1 MESTPTSA
9 RDRASSTFGMI
20 LSSGVAVTYHPPRG
34 EPLRGILSLNNEI
47 LRWRSKELFPFFQD
61 KEAIVFVSSVTSV
74 RPGRQTTTF
83 LRTSKYIKPLE
94 LMASD
99 DKCIS
104 LMYTVSTTTTTDD
117 DAPSTTTTT
126 ATHSFDIEFKSPLLC
141 EEALLYLTHA
151 KHIPSETVDAA
162 AVPLPVGR
170 SMLCQRLYSHPT
182 FGHVILACIVINIVT
197 MSMESPVEPD
207 KSFLTTM
214 YALDTVFAIIFTAEQ
229 IIKVIAVEGIRPLF
243 HDNWDIADFLIISTT
258 WLACIPTFSAWNMS
272 AFRSFRA
279 LRSLRFF
286 KGLSE
291 FFDTFL
297 KTLPMVV
304 NALSCF
310 GYFLFLFTVLGMYL
324 FSEALTYRCAVEGV
338 DGSVMEVIP
347 TTYCRPGDDSI
358 CLVGHQCHPMLS
370 PNGGYTGFHSFE
382 ASFLTVFMI
391 SSRAGFGSSFDATVQ
406 TKSSFSVLY
415 FLALIIFVSFMIPS
429 LFIAIVRNCFTSV
442 AVKHPSAYKSELQ
455 LKMNI
460 YKLKR
465 RPQLPPATTH
475 VPNLVQYAT
484 KRVVHAVKG
493 FLDATSHQT
502 HSLSTQD
509 GNNMSSTTTSTAD
522 DRSTGSF
529 GTSSSALGDD
539 SPPTPRSVRVVNEN
553 AVMVFF
559 IFPSDGRVVRWLE
572 FMCRSATFELI
583 VNFVVLLNALLLT
596 MEQTSTHDP
605 PDWYEDRVVLVD
617 HSFTLI
623 FSAEVFGRLLAD
635 HGLWPFLQDPWNRFD
650 FVIVCGALL
659 NFVAKSRSVYAPA
672 QERVAFIFRM
682 FRFLRPF
689 RMLHTQNPLLKIVE
703 AILSS
708 LASLFDLVLFMLLG
722 NVVFAILGMNLY
734 GGKFPPGR
742 THFDTFGD
750 SMLTLFKISSG
761 HGTWGIFYDALHT
774 TSGAIATAYFLSY
787 TVFSVYITLNFM
799 IVILLKKFSV
809 TEDEKRKQLC
819 EQFKQSLD
827 QAMAAYP
834 ATDEGA
840 FVHEFVKVFPAEIMH
855 VTLPQLSSSP
865 IGKPKVVQAHTVTSP
880 STSSSPRQKQS
891 SNWTSILPRPTGK
904 PKTGSSVLPFTSSML
919 RKATAILNPYEPVG
933 LDSPSSATTPSDP
946 PPSPPSTSPV
956 SQGSWLYNDVSL
968 FVFGA
973 DSDIR
978 KTCAELE
985 SKTETFIWVCIVIR
999 SALITLQ
1006 SPLYSNTIQ
1015 QFTNLIEWLFM
1026 LVLLFEFTIK
1036 IVGKGFAF
1044 TPHAYLNDPWNQMN
1058 VVVLLACMLLLLIPH
1073 SDLTEYFHLG
1083 RAFGPVRVIRGMK
1096 SFSVIMNALMSSLH
1110 QVVWC
1115 VVITCFGFVVFALIG
1130 QQLFAGKF
1138 ESCND
1143 VSSSAGIVT
1152 YADCVGVFVHPV
1164 TNTLMPRV
1172 WGHVKGMHFDSFG
1185 GALGTLFSV
1194 VSKKAWIGV
1203 MYTAMDIVGE
1213 GIQPRQDASKYFAF
1227 FFVAFVFLSR
1237 FYMLR
1242 VFAGVIVN
1250 NFRAHNGTI
1259 LLSNRQLVWLRNK
1272 RRIAAL
1278 HPQYP
1283 APSTTS
1289 MKVLYAV
1296 VKHPTFKALSSIAV
1310 LTHVTILAL
1319 SDANSPKIWL
1329 GHHFFT
1335 VVYGS
1340 EAALTVMSM
1349 GIREFLTR
1357 GWSSEGLNAC
1367 LVICMLMGPHMT
1379 SSSSVLVLG
1388 VLRAFDFNH
1397 LTLVLEPFPNFRG
1410 LSSLFQTILEST
1422 RAMVKLTLLLGYV
1435 MFIYANLGM
1444 QLFSLTKWG
1453 VGLDGNLNFSTFPR
1467 AFAAFIKFAAGED
1480 WYDNEGWS
1488 DAYRACSVAPP
1499 NCVYRIGTEKS
1510 DCGSKGLSTIFYYSY
1525 FVLVFLILQNFFVA
1539 VVLDTYVSTSAML
1552 SESDSLNKVGFN
1564 MNHLQAF
1571 RATWSHYDVQA
1582 LGYMSRRKLGRF
1594 LKELSPPLGLNS
1606 GRDVTDPPDKR
1617 FMDVDGMAMYVE
1629 VMARLDELTH
1639 RRHLLRGD
1647 RYEDKMIRFKD
1658 LLLILTQRTVPCEG
1672 LTISEK
1678 VIELSTR
1685 HYIDRYRA
1693 ALKIQKTFRG
1703 SLVATRKRRGRSAAA
1718 SSGCSESNDR
1728 SFYYY
1733 KHVAQLLVE

>member
-1 MESTPTSA
+1 MAESTTPMA
-9 RDRASSTFGMI
+9 RDHRPSSTFGLI

-47 LRWRSKELFPFFQD
+47 LRWRSKELLPFFQV
-61 KEAIVFVSSVTSV
+61 KEAIVFMSSVTSV

-83 LRTSKYIKPLE
+83 LRTSKYIKPIE

-104 LMYTVSTTTTTDD
+104 LMHTVASD
-117 DAPSTTTTT
+117 DAT
-126 ATHSFDIEFKSPLLC
+126 THSFDIEFKSPLLC
-141 EEALLYLTHA
+141 EEALAYLTDV
-151 KHIPSETVDAA
+151 KQIPSETVDAS
-162 AVPLPVGR
+162 AVPLPQGR
-170 SMLCQRLYSHPT
+170 SVFCQRLYSHPT
-182 FGHVILACIVINIVT
+182 FGHAILACIVINIVT
-197 MSMESPVEPD
+197 MSMESPVESD
-207 KSFLTTM
+207 KSFLLAM
-214 YALDTVFAIIFTAEQ
+214 YALDTVFAIIFTVEQ
-229 IIKVIAVEGIRPLF
+229 IVKIIAVEGVRPLF

-258 WLACIPTFSAWNMS
+258 WLSCIPTFSAWNMS

-324 FSEALTYRCAVEGV
+324 FSEALTYRCAVEGI
-338 DGSVMEVIP
+338 DGTVVEVIP
-347 TTYCRPGDDSI
+347 TTYCRPGDDST
-358 CLVGHQCHPMLS
+358 CLVGHECRPMLS

-382 ASFLTVFMI
+382 AAFLTVFMI

-429 LFIAIVRNCFTSV
+429 LFIAIVRNCFTCV
-442 AVKHPSAYKSELQ
+442 AVKHPSSHKSELQ

-460 YKLKR
+460 YKLKQ
-465 RPQLPPATTH
+465 RPQMPPPTNH
-475 VPNLVQYAT
+475 IPNVVQYAT
-484 KRVVHAVKG
+484 KRVVQAVKS

-502 HSLSTQD
+502 RSLSTQD
-509 GNNMSSTTTSTAD
+509 GNNSSATAD
-522 DRSTGSF
+522 DT
-529 GTSSSALGDD
+529 TSSSLAFGDD
-539 SPPTPRSVRVVNEN
+539 DGGGIGSEPPRSIRVVNEN

-559 IFPSDGRVVRWLE
+559 LFPSDGRVVRWFE
-572 FMCRSATFELI
+572 FVCRSATFELI
-583 VNFVVLLNALLLT
+583 VNFLVLLNALLLT
-596 MEQTSTHDP
+596 MEQASAHEP
-605 PDWYEDRVVLVD
+605 PDWYEDRVALVD
-617 HSFTLI
+617 HSFTMI
-623 FSAEVFGRLLAD
+623 FSAEVFCRVLTD
-635 HGLWPFLQDPWNRFD
+635 HGLWPYLQDPWNRFD
-650 FVIVCGALL
+650 CAIVCGALV
-659 NFVAKSRSVYAPA
+659 NFVAKSKSVYAPA

-689 RMLHTQNPLLKIVE
+689 RMLHTHNPLLKIVE

-750 SMLTLFKISSG
+750 AMLTLFKISSG
-761 HGTWGIFYDALHT
+761 HGTWSIFYDALHT
-774 TSGAIATAYFLSY
+774 TSGAIATTYFLSY

-799 IVILLKKFSV
+799 VVILLKKFSV

-819 EQFKQSLD
+819 DQFKQSLE

-834 ATDEGA
+834 DTNEEA
-840 FVHEFVKVFPAEIMH
+840 FVHEFVKVFPTETMH
-855 VTLPQLSSSP
+855 VTLPQQSP
-865 IGKPKVVQAHTVTSP
+865 GKPKLEDTAAP
-880 STSSSPRQKQS
+880 SPRKKLS
-891 SNWTSILPRPTGK
+891 PWTRTLRRPLTGPK
-904 PKTGSSVLPFTSSML
+904 PKSGSAVLPFSSHVL
-919 RKATAILNPYEPVG
+919 RKATAILRPPSYEPVG
-933 LDSPSSATTPSDP
+933 HDCSTGEANPDGPPHRQAPQPSL
-946 PPSPPSTSPV
+946 PV
-956 SQGSWLYNDVSL
+956 WSWLYNDVSL
-968 FVFGA
+968 FVFGP
-973 DSDIR
+973 DSEIR

-1044 TPHAYLNDPWNQMN
+1044 TPNAYLNDPWNQMN
-1058 VVVLLACMLLLLIPH
+1058 VVVLLACILLLLIPH
-1073 SDLTEYFHLG
+1073 SDLSEYFHLG

-1115 VVITCFGFVVFALIG
+1115 VVVTCFGFVVFALIG

-1143 VSSSAGIVT
+1143 RSPSIIT
-1152 YADCVGVFVHPV
+1152 YVDCVGVFIHPV

-1172 WGHVKGMHFDSFG
+1172 WGHVKGIHFDTFG

-1213 GIQPRQDASKYFAF
+1213 GHQPREDASKYFAF

-1259 LLSNRQLVWLRNK
+1259 LLSNRQLIWLRNK
-1272 RRIAAL
+1272 RRIVAL

-1283 APSTTS
+1283 APSTTT
-1289 MKVLYAV
+1289 MKLVYEV

-1319 SDANSPKIWL
+1319 SDANSPKIWVA
-1329 GHHFFT
+1329 HHFFT
-1335 VVYGS
+1335 IVYGT

-1367 LVICMLMGPHMT
+1367 LVICMVMGPHMT
-1379 SSSSVLVLG
+1379 SSTSVLVLG

-1480 WYDNEGWS
+1480 WS

-1499 NCVYRIGTEKS
+1499 NCVYRVGSEKS

-1564 MNHLQAF
+1564 VNHLQAF
-1571 RATWSHYDVQA
+1571 RSIWSRCDVQA
-1582 LGYMSRRKLGRF
+1582 LGYMSRRKLLWF
-1594 LKELSPPLGLNS
+1594 LKELNPPLGLNT
-1606 GRDVTDPPDKR
+1606 GRDASDPLDKR
-1617 FMDVDGMAMYVE
+1617 FMDTDGMAIYVE

-1639 RRHLLRGD
+1639 RRHLLRGE

-1693 ALKIQKTFRG
+1693 AIKIQKTFRG
-1703 SLVATRKRRGRSAAA
+1703 SLVATRKRRRRG
-1718 SSGCSESNDR
+1718 SSTNAPGGQSDGQSYH
-1728 SFYYY
+1728 YYR
-1733 KHVAQLLVE
+1733 HVSQLVG